1 MNNLIEIDGKFYHAD
16 DDGELLLDEDDEP
29 IPSWKCICF
38 AYSAIECVCGGWD
51 RPIPGYE
58 SDE

>member
-16 DDGELLLDEDDEP
+16 DDGNPYVDEDDEL
-29 IPSWKCICF
+29 IPSWKCICY
-38 AYSAIECVCGGWD
+38 AYSAIECDCGGWD